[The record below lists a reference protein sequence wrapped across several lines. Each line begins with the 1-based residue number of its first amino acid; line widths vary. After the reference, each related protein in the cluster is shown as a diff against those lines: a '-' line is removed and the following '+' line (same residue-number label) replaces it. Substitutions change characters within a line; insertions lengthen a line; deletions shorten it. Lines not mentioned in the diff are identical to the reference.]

1 MLTRTRRERGSVLLL
16 VPAGVL
22 VVIVL
27 ASIAVDFAIAFLGE
41 REVASLATAAANDA
55 ATAAVD
61 EAHLRATGEFRID
74 PDRAEDVVAATIAA
88 SSLDLD
94 LDPAV
99 VDVIDLDGAPAVRV
113 RLTGR
118 IDYVF
123 APALPGAPDGADV
136 GASAVAV
143 AREG

>member
-1 MLTRTRRERGSVLLL
+1 VLTRDERGSVLLL

-41 REVASLATAAANDA
+41 REVASLASAAANDA
-55 ATAAVD
+55 ASAAVD
-61 EAHLRATGEFRID
+61 EAHLRTTGEFRID

-88 SSLDLD
+88 SSVDLHLDA
-94 LDPAV
+94 PV
-99 VDVIDLDGAPAVRV
+99 VDVIDIGGEPAVRV

-136 GASAVAV
+136 SASAVAV
-143 AREG
+143 ADEG